1 MRNKIS
7 CFSALT
13 FKVTLR
19 TQLVIVAYASRL
31 PICYPAW
38 RSPIAGHFFLTCRSD
53 IRIVIPSTALATPTR
68 RSTAQADSMDALP
81 SASHAV
87 PPPIPDPAPR
97 RWTRIIPV
105 ALVMYTIAF
114 IDRTNISLALP
125 RITSD
130 LGLDSQ
136 QAGTVA
142 GIFFWGYLA
151 LQIPGG
157 HLAKHW
163 SPKKFISVLLV
174 AWSFFAVGCG
184 LARSYHELLLFRL
197 LLGVA
202 ESGVFPATLILL
214 SHWFS
219 RAERAR
225 ANALWLLCL
234 PGAVILSS
242 PFSGWMLDHWGW
254 RVMLVTE
261 GALPLVWLS
270 IWLGFIQDHPAE
282 ARWLPQAERDTLIAT
297 LRAESADLERGE
309 KVPYLRALMRP
320 QVLLLAAIYF
330 CFVSGQMGLLF
341 WLPSATEHVK
351 KLSSLHTSILYTFP
365 FVIGAGA
372 LLVTAR
378 HSDKTRERRKHTA
391 AAMALGGVFILLA
404 VSVLSYSAP
413 LAFAFIIFSGVG
425 AYGPM
430 APFWAI
436 PTETLPAKTVG
447 SVMGFVNAIGNLG
460 AYFAPLIVGYLN
472 KTTGNFISGFAYLGA
487 ITVAGAALCLL
498 LNPSPSS
505 PGSLVCADPQ

>member
-1 MRNKIS
+1 MDFVS
-7 CFSALT
+7 QAGELT
-13 FKVTLR
+13 SL
-19 TQLVIVAYASRL
+19 S
-31 PICYPAW
+31 
-38 RSPIAGHFFLTCRSD
+38 
-53 IRIVIPSTALATPTR
+53 RIV
-68 RSTAQADSMDALP
+68 
-81 SASHAV
+81 
-87 PPPIPDPAPR
+87 PAPKLAPA

-105 ALVMYTIAF
+105 ALIMYTIAF

-125 RITSD
+125 RISQD
-130 LGLDSQ
+130 LHLDPQ
-136 QAGTVA
+136 QAGIVA
-142 GIFFWGYLA
+142 GVFYWGYLA

-174 AWSFFAVGCG
+174 AWSLFAIGCG
-184 LARSYHELLLFRL
+184 LARTYHELLLLRL

-234 PGAVILSS
+234 PGAVILAS

-254 RVMLVTE
+254 RIMLIAE
-261 GALPLVWLS
+261 GALPLAWLA
-270 IWLGFIQDHPAE
+270 IWLGLIQDHPAKS
-282 ARWLPQAERDTLIAT
+282 RWLSQNEREALIAT
-297 LRAESADLERGE
+297 LAAESAALERAE
-309 KVPYLRALMRP
+309 NVSYLHALIRP
-320 QVLLLAAIYF
+320 QVFVLAAVYF

-341 WLPSATEHVK
+341 WLPSAAEHFK
-351 KLSSLHTSILYTFP
+351 KLSSLHTGIVYTFP
-365 FVIGAGA
+365 FIFGGFT
-372 LLVTAR
+372 LLVVAR
-378 HSDKTRERRKHTA
+378 HSDQANERSKHIA
-391 AAMALGGVFILLA
+391 ATMILGGSSILLA
-404 VSVLSYSAP
+404 VAAIPYSVM
-413 LAFAFIIFSGVG
+413 LAFIFIILSGVG

-472 KTTGNFISGFAYLGA
+472 KTTGNFLSGFAYLGA
-487 ITVAGAALCLL
+487 ITVVGGALCLL
-498 LNPSPSS
+498 LRENSS
-505 PGSLVCADPQ
+505 

>member
-1 MRNKIS
+1 MHPAS
-7 CFSALT
+7 Q
-13 FKVTLR
+13 TLDP
-19 TQLVIVAYASRL
+19 VNVAPAS
-31 PICYPAW
+31 
-38 RSPIAGHFFLTCRSD
+38 
-53 IRIVIPSTALATPTR
+53 
-68 RSTAQADSMDALP
+68 P
-81 SASHAV
+81 SANV
-87 PPPIPDPAPR
+87 APS

-114 IDRTNISLALP
+114 IDRTNVSLALP
-125 RITSD
+125 RISRD
-130 LGLDSQ
+130 LHLDPQ

-174 AWSFFAVGCG
+174 AWSLFAVGCG
-184 LARSYHELLLFRL
+184 LVRTYHELLVLRL

-225 ANALWLLCL
+225 ANAMWLLCL
-234 PGAVILSS
+234 PSAVILSS

-254 RVMLVTE
+254 RVMLVAE
-261 GALPLVWLS
+261 GALPLFWLA
-270 IWLGFIQDHPAE
+270 IWLAFIEDHPAE
-282 ARWLPQAERDTLIAT
+282 ARWLPPAERESLVAT
-297 LRAESADLERGE
+297 LRAEFAELERSE
-309 KVPYLRALMRP
+309 NVPYLRALMRP
-320 QVLLLAAIYF
+320 QVFVLAAIYF

-341 WLPSATEHVK
+341 WLPSATENFK
-351 KLSSLHTSILYTFP
+351 KLSSLRTGIVFTFP
-365 FVIGAGA
+365 FIVGAIA
-372 LLVTAR
+372 LLAVAR
-378 HSDKTRERRKHTA
+378 HSDKTGERRKHA
-391 AAMALGGVFILLA
+391 ATAMALGGFFILLA
-404 VSVLSYSAP
+404 VAVIPYSSL
-413 LAFAFIIFSGVG
+413 LAFAFIILSGVG

-472 KTTGNFISGFAYLGA
+472 KTTGNFLLGFAYLGA
-487 ITVAGAALCLL
+487 ITVLGAAFCFLLKAGAAEA
-498 LNPSPSS
+498 
-505 PGSLVCADPQ
+505 PGSTVADAG

>member
-1 MRNKIS
+1 MAQ
-7 CFSALT
+7 SAQTQPMDPTSQTVASPNLAPAA
-13 FKVTLR
+13 R
-19 TQLVIVAYASRL
+19 TAMAAPSR
-31 PICYPAW
+31 W
-38 RSPIAGHFFLTCRSD
+38 G
-53 IRIVIPSTALATPTR
+53 
-68 RSTAQADSMDALP
+68 
-81 SASHAV
+81 
-87 PPPIPDPAPR
+87 
-97 RWTRIIPV
+97 RIIPV

-125 RITSD
+125 RISRD
-130 LGLDSQ
+130 LHLDPQ

-174 AWSFFAVGCG
+174 AWSLFAVGCG
-184 LARSYHELLLFRL
+184 LARTYHELLVLRL

-254 RVMLVTE
+254 RIMLVAE
-261 GALPLVWLS
+261 GALPLVWLG
-270 IWLGFIQDHPAE
+270 IWIAFIQDHPAE
-282 ARWLPQAERDTLIAT
+282 ARWLPPAERESLTAT
-297 LRAESADLERGE
+297 LRAESAELERSE
-309 KVPYLRALMRP
+309 NVPYLRALMRP
-320 QVLLLAAIYF
+320 QVFVLAAIYF

-341 WLPSATEHVK
+341 WLPSATENFK
-351 KLSSLHTSILYTFP
+351 KFSSLHTGIVFTFP
-365 FVIGAGA
+365 FIVGAIA
-372 LLVTAR
+372 LLVVAR
-378 HSDKTRERRKHTA
+378 HSDKTRERRKHA
-391 AAMALGGVFILLA
+391 ATAMALGGLFILLA
-404 VSVLSYSAP
+404 AAMIHYSP
-413 LAFAFIIFSGVG
+413 LLAFTFIILSGVG

-460 AYFAPLIVGYLN
+460 AYFAPLIVGHLN
-472 KTTGNFISGFAYLGA
+472 KTTGNFVLGFAYLGA
-487 ITVAGAALCLL
+487 ITVLGAAFCFLLKAGAA
-498 LNPSPSS
+498 NAAGAST
-505 PGSLVCADPQ
+505 VADAG

>member
-1 MRNKIS
+1 MDPAS
-7 CFSALT
+7 Q
-13 FKVTLR
+13 TLDP
-19 TQLVIVAYASRL
+19 VNVAPAS
-31 PICYPAW
+31 
-38 RSPIAGHFFLTCRSD
+38 
-53 IRIVIPSTALATPTR
+53 
-68 RSTAQADSMDALP
+68 P
-81 SASHAV
+81 SANL
-87 PPPIPDPAPR
+87 APS

-125 RITSD
+125 RISRD
-130 LGLDSQ
+130 LHLDPQ

-174 AWSFFAVGCG
+174 AWSLFAVGCG
-184 LARSYHELLLFRL
+184 LARTYHELLVLRL

-225 ANALWLLCL
+225 ANAMWLLCL
-234 PGAVILSS
+234 PCAVILSS

-254 RVMLVTE
+254 RVMLVAE
-261 GALPLVWLS
+261 GALPLFWLA
-270 IWLGFIQDHPAE
+270 IWLAFIQDHPAE
-282 ARWLPQAERDTLIAT
+282 ARWLRPADRESLVAT
-297 LRAESADLERGE
+297 LRAESSDLERSE
-309 KVPYLRALMRP
+309 NVPYLRALMRP
-320 QVLLLAAIYF
+320 QVFVLAAIYF

-341 WLPSATEHVK
+341 WLPSAAENFK
-351 KLSSLHTSILYTFP
+351 KLSSLHTGIFFTFP
-365 FVIGAGA
+365 FIVGAIA
-372 LLVTAR
+372 LLVVAR
-378 HSDKTRERRKHTA
+378 HSDKTRERRKHVATP
-391 AAMALGGVFILLA
+391 MALGGFFILLA
-404 VSVLSYSAP
+404 VGVIPYSP
-413 LAFAFIIFSGVG
+413 LLAFAFIILSGVG

-472 KTTGNFISGFAYLGA
+472 KTTGNFLLGFAYLGA
-487 ITVAGAALCLL
+487 ITVLGAAFCFL
-498 LNPSPSS
+498 LNPAASSVVPST
-505 PGSLVCADPQ
+505 VADAG

>member
-1 MRNKIS
+1 MAH
-7 CFSALT
+7 SAQ
-13 FKVTLR
+13 
-19 TQLVIVAYASRL
+19 TQPMDPTSQTVARARLAPAS
-31 PICYPAW
+31 PA
-38 RSPIAGHFFLTCRSD
+38 AKAA
-53 IRIVIPSTALATPTR
+53 PS
-68 RSTAQADSMDALP
+68 
-81 SASHAV
+81 
-87 PPPIPDPAPR
+87 

-125 RITSD
+125 RISRD
-130 LGLDSQ
+130 LHLDPQ

-174 AWSFFAVGCG
+174 AWALFAVGCG
-184 LARSYHELLLFRL
+184 LARTYHELLVLRL

-225 ANALWLLCL
+225 ANAMWLLCL

-254 RVMLVTE
+254 RTMLVAE
-261 GALPLVWLS
+261 GALPLVWLAVW
-270 IWLGFIQDHPAE
+270 IAFIQDHPAE
-282 ARWLPQAERDTLIAT
+282 ARWLPQSERESLVAT
-297 LRAESADLERGE
+297 LRAESAELERSE
-309 KVPYLRALMRP
+309 NVPYLRALMRP
-320 QVLLLAAIYF
+320 QVFVLAAIYF

-341 WLPSATEHVK
+341 WLPSATENFK
-351 KLSSLHTSILYTFP
+351 KLSSLHTGIVFTFP
-365 FVIGAGA
+365 FIVGAIA
-372 LLVTAR
+372 LLVVAR
-378 HSDKTRERRKHTA
+378 HSDKTRERRKHAATA
-391 AAMALGGVFILLA
+391 MVLGGLFILLA
-404 VSVLSYSAP
+404 VAVIPYSP
-413 LAFAFIIFSGVG
+413 LLAFAFIILSGVG

-460 AYFAPLIVGYLN
+460 AYFAPLIVGHLN
-472 KTTGNFISGFAYLGA
+472 KTTGSFLSGFAYLGA
-487 ITVAGAALCLL
+487 ITVLGAALCFLL
-498 LNPSPSS
+498 KPAVSPVGSS
-505 PGSLVCADPQ
+505 TAANAR

>member
-1 MRNKIS
+1 MEATSQTVER
-7 CFSALT
+7 T
-13 FKVTLR
+13 KV
-19 TQLVIVAYASRL
+19 A
-31 PICYPAW
+31 PA
-38 RSPIAGHFFLTCRSD
+38 AK
-53 IRIVIPSTALATPTR
+53 AA
-68 RSTAQADSMDALP
+68 AA
-81 SASHAV
+81 
-87 PPPIPDPAPR
+87 

-125 RITSD
+125 RISRD
-130 LGLDSQ
+130 LHLDPQ

-174 AWSFFAVGCG
+174 AWSLFAVGCG
-184 LARSYHELLLFRL
+184 FARTYHELLVLRL

-225 ANALWLLCL
+225 ANAMWLLCL

-254 RVMLVTE
+254 RVMLVAD
-261 GALPLVWLS
+261 GALPLAWLA
-270 IWLGFIQDHPAE
+270 IWLAFIQDHPAE
-282 ARWLPQAERDTLIAT
+282 ARWLPQAERESLVAK
-297 LRAESADLERGE
+297 LGAESAELERSE
-309 KVPYLRALMRP
+309 DVPYLRALMRP
-320 QVLLLAAIYF
+320 QVFVLAAIYF

-341 WLPSATEHVK
+341 WLPSATEKFK
-351 KLSSLHTSILYTFP
+351 KLSSLHTGIVYTFP
-365 FVIGAGA
+365 FIIGAIA
-372 LLVTAR
+372 LLVVAR
-378 HSDKTRERRKHTA
+378 HSDKTNERRKHA
-391 AAMALGGVFILLA
+391 SAAMLLGGLFILLA
-404 VSVLSYSAP
+404 VAAIPYSP
-413 LAFAFIIFSGVG
+413 LLAFAFITLSGVG
-425 AYGPM
+425 AYAPM
-430 APFWAI
+430 GPFWAI

-472 KTTGNFISGFAYLGA
+472 KITGNFVSGFSDLGA
-487 ITVAGAALCLL
+487 ITVVGAAFCLL
-498 LNPSPSS
+498 LKTGTARSAVSS
-505 PGSLVCADPQ
+505 TAEVAG

>member
-1 MRNKIS
+1 MAQ
-7 CFSALT
+7 SAQTQPMDPTSQTVASPNLAPAA
-13 FKVTLR
+13 R
-19 TQLVIVAYASRL
+19 TAMAAPSRW
-31 PICYPAW
+31 A
-38 RSPIAGHFFLTCRSD
+38 
-53 IRIVIPSTALATPTR
+53 
-68 RSTAQADSMDALP
+68 
-81 SASHAV
+81 
-87 PPPIPDPAPR
+87 
-97 RWTRIIPV
+97 RIIPV

-125 RITSD
+125 RISRD
-130 LGLDSQ
+130 LHLDPQ

-174 AWSFFAVGCG
+174 AWSLLAVGCG
-184 LARSYHELLLFRL
+184 LARTYHELLVLRL

-234 PGAVILSS
+234 PCAVILSS

-254 RVMLVTE
+254 RVMLVAE
-261 GALPLVWLS
+261 GALPLVWLG
-270 IWLGFIQDHPAE
+270 IWIAFIQDHPGE
-282 ARWLPQAERDTLIAT
+282 ARWLPPAERESLTAT
-297 LRAESADLERGE
+297 LRAESAELERSE
-309 KVPYLRALMRP
+309 NVPYLRALMRP
-320 QVLLLAAIYF
+320 QVFVLAAIYF

-341 WLPSATEHVK
+341 CLPTETFK
-351 KLSSLHTSILYTFP
+351 KLSSLRTGIVYTFP
-365 FVIGAGA
+365 FIIGAIF
-372 LLVTAR
+372 LLIVAR
-378 HSDKTRERRKHTA
+378 HSDKTRERRMHVA
-391 AAMALGGVFILLA
+391 AAMGLGGIFILLA
-404 VSVLSYSAP
+404 VAVIPYSLL
-413 LAFAFIIFSGVG
+413 LAFAFIILSGVG

-430 APFWAI
+430 GPFWAI

-460 AYFAPLIVGYLN
+460 AYFAPLIVGHLN
-472 KTTGNFISGFAYLGA
+472 KTTGSFLSGFAYLGA
-487 ITVAGAALCLL
+487 ITVLGAALCFLL
-498 LNPSPSS
+498 KPAVSPVGSS
-505 PGSLVCADPQ
+505 TAANAR